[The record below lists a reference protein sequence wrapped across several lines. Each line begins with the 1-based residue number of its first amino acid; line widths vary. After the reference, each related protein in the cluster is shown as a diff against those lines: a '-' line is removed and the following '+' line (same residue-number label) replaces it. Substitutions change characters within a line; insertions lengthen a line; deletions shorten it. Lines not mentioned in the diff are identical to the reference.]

1 MERRKCGFRVA
12 IERAKAFAGPLES
25 TIDAYLF
32 DFIEKTGLIF
42 RRGAL
47 LRVLRRHDRFALRL
61 RGSDFDLPTGFG
73 A

>member
-12 IERAKAFAGPLES
+12 IERAKAFAGPLA
-25 TIDAYLF
+25 IDAYLF
-32 DFIEKTGLIF
+32 DFIEKIGLIF

-47 LRVLRRHDRFALRL
+47 LSVLRRHDRFALRP
-61 RGSDFDLPTGFG
+61 RGSDFDLATGFG